1 MVSCNFGGGGGFLL
15 VLDLGFTVVMVVCGY
30 MVVEGCGDAVVAVV
44 ERERERGLNK
54 KEGIGVKIKRCD
66 IELVVKMVC

>member
-44 ERERERGLNK
+44 ERERER
-54 KEGIGVKIKRCD
+54 ER
-66 IELVVKMVC
+66 IE